1 MAAIREELNQEYQ
14 AQTGLAKQSSKMKPP
29 INYPAE
35 GLSLCFRC
43 DQHLVGNVFG
53 SHSDTEERAECSL
66 AGSATVEAEDELIE
80 VGLQML

>member
-1 MAAIREELNQEYQ
+1 MVKIMNLFR
-14 AQTGLAKQSSKMKPP
+14 MK
-29 INYPAE
+29 NLLK